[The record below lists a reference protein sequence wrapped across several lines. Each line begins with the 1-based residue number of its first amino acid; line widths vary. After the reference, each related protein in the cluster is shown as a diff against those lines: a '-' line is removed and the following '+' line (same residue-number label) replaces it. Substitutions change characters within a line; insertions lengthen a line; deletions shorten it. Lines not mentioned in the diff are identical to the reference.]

1 MKIRHIFF
9 DLDNTLWDHRKN
21 ARLTLQKL
29 FNKYLI
35 EDKIGVDFETFH
47 EVYHTINEELWAKIR
62 DGIIDKETLRK
73 TRCAF

>member
-73 TRCAF
+73 T